1 MTPNPEREQT
11 ITVEQVRQVAALCRI
26 GLTDEE
32 AERLRG
38 EMAGLLDEVSVLQE
52 IDAAGVE
59 PTAHPF
65 DDQAGDGE
73 ADDDQAGSDQT
84 GDRQAGGDGAGLVGG
99 VMREDEP
106 RPPME
111 REETLANA
119 PRRDGPY
126 FRVQAVMDES

>member
-1 MTPNPEREQT
+1 MNPNPEREQT

-52 IDAAGVE
+52 IDADGVE

-65 DDQAGDGE
+65 DDQAGDG
-73 ADDDQAGSDQT
+73 QAG
-84 GDRQAGGDGAGLVGG
+84 GAGLVVG
-99 VMREDEP
+99 VMRDDEP

>member
-1 MTPNPEREQT
+1 MQTMTPNPEREQT

-59 PTAHPF
+59 PTAHTF
-65 DDQAGDGE
+65 DDQSGDG
-73 ADDDQAGSDQT
+73 QAGS
-84 GDRQAGGDGAGLVGG
+84 GQAGDDGAGLVGG

>member
-1 MTPNPEREQT
+1 MNPNPEREQT

-52 IDAAGVE
+52 IDAADVE

-65 DDQAGDGE
+65 DDQAGDGQIG
-73 ADDDQAGSDQT
+73 DDRT
-84 GDRQAGGDGAGLVGG
+84 GGGQAGGDGAGLVGG
-99 VMREDEP
+99 VMRDDEP

>member
-1 MTPNPEREQT
+1 MNPNSERGQT

-38 EMAGLLDEVSVLQE
+38 EMAGLLDEVSILQE

-65 DDQAGDGE
+65 DDGAGDGH
-73 ADDDQAGSDQT
+73 AGDDQAGS
-84 GDRQAGGDGAGLVGG
+84 GQAGGDGAGLVGG

-119 PRRDGPY
+119 PRRDGPF

>member
-11 ITVEQVRQVAALCRI
+11 ITVEQVRQVVALCRI

-52 IDAAGVE
+52 IDADGVE

-65 DDQAGDGE
+65 DDQAGDG
-73 ADDDQAGSDQT
+73 QT
-84 GDRQAGGDGAGLVGG
+84 GADRTGGGQGDGAGLGGG
-99 VMREDEP
+99 VMRDDEP
-106 RPPME
+106 RPPMG

-119 PRRDGPY
+119 PRRDGPF

>member
-1 MTPNPEREQT
+1 MAPSPEREQT

-52 IDAAGVE
+52 IDADGVE
-59 PTAHPF
+59 PTGHPF
-65 DDQAGDGE
+65 DDQAGDG
-73 ADDDQAGSDQT
+73 QAGD
-84 GDRQAGGDGAGLVGG
+84 GGAGGGQAGGDGAGLVGG
-99 VMREDEP
+99 VMRDDEP

-119 PRRDGPY
+119 PRRDGPF

>member
-1 MTPNPEREQT
+1 MNPNPEREQT

-38 EMAGLLDEVSVLQE
+38 EMAGLLNEVSVLQE

-65 DDQAGDGE
+65 DDQAGDGQQ
-73 ADDDQAGSDQT
+73 ADD
-84 GDRQAGGDGAGLVGG
+84 RRAGGGHAGGAGLVGG

>member
-1 MTPNPEREQT
+1 MSPNPEREQT

-32 AERLRG
+32 AERLRV

-52 IDAAGVE
+52 VDTTGVE
-59 PTAHPF
+59 PTAHTF
-65 DDQAGDGE
+65 DDQAGE
-73 ADDDQAGSDQT
+73 
-84 GDRQAGGDGAGLVGG
+84 DGAGLVRS
-99 VMREDEP
+99 VMRDDEP

-119 PRRDGPY
+119 PRRDGAF

>member
-1 MTPNPEREQT
+1 MNPNPEREQT

-52 IDAAGVE
+52 IDAVGVE

-65 DDQAGDGE
+65 DDQAGDGQMG
-73 ADDDQAGSDQT
+73 DDRTGRGQAGD
-84 GDRQAGGDGAGLVGG
+84 GGAGLVGG
-99 VMREDEP
+99 VMRDDEP
-106 RPPME
+106 RPPMG

>member
-65 DDQAGDGE
+65 DDQAF
-73 ADDDQAGSDQT
+73 DDQAGD
-84 GDRQAGGDGAGLVGG
+84 GQAGDHGAGLGGG
-99 VMREDEP
+99 VMRDDEP

-126 FRVQAVMDES
+126 FRVRAVMDES

>member
-65 DDQAGDGE
+65 DDQASDG
-73 ADDDQAGSDQT
+73 QAGSGQT
-84 GDRQAGGDGAGLVGG
+84 GDDGAGLVGG